1 MSLLCILLQVS
12 YRELLDVFWGRVQG
26 LPYMRCVLGQGLEFT
41 LHFKTLT
48 RNPTAMLLPA
58 LLQVSYRE
66 LLDVFWGKHDPTS
79 LNKQG
84 ADVGTQYRAG
94 IYTHSTEQAEQAAK

>member
-1 MSLLCILLQVS
+1 MDHAWPNLYHHPTPLTLAATLQVS
-12 YRELLDVFWGRVQG
+12 YRQ
-26 LPYMRCVLGQGLEFT
+26 
-41 LHFKTLT
+41 
-48 RNPTAMLLPA
+48 
-58 LLQVSYRE
+58 

-94 IYTHSTEQAEQAAK
+94 VYTHSTEQAEEAAK

>member
-1 MSLLCILLQVS
+1 MTRAACRLLPKLLFFALYAPALQV
-12 YRELLDVFWGRVQG
+12 
-26 LPYMRCVLGQGLEFT
+26 T
-41 LHFKTLT
+41 
-48 RNPTAMLLPA
+48 
-58 LLQVSYRE
+58 YRE

-94 IYTHSTEQAEQAAK
+94 IYTHSDEQAEQAAK